1 MSDERY
7 QPRVRNAGTKNSIQ
21 IGYDTEKLKQE
32 NRYRVKG
39 QAFPKTFDG
48 FNWGAAVSY
57 THLTLPTIDDV

>member
-32 NRYRVKG
+32 NRYRVKEIG
-39 QAFPKTFDG
+39 RASCRER
-48 FNWGAAVSY
+48 V
-57 THLTLPTIDDV
+57 